1 MTGLYSPTETGQLL
15 ANSVAQAI
23 ERTGHVPG
31 SGTRGDSARLW
42 STLAELGFAGI
53 GVDPR
58 HGGAGGQLADLA
70 PALTLLGQKLCI
82 TPAITSM
89 VCATWLIEAAGSARQ
104 AGDRLPALA
113 EGALTAALAHT
124 EHAARNH
131 PHFVETRARRAA
143 DGWVLDGAK
152 PIVPD
157 GGTAGLFVVSARTSG
172 TPAHADGIS
181 LFLVPAG
188 APGLGCR
195 TVSLHDGSQAA
206 SLAFDGL
213 TLPADALLASEG
225 KAAPLIE
232 AATDRAIA
240 ALCADA
246 VGVMEGLFELTR
258 DYLRTREQFG
268 QPIGRF
274 QALQHRM
281 ADLFIELEL
290 ARSMAGYAIAAA
302 DLAEARQRASAIS
315 AAKHVIANAARK
327 IGQDCV
333 QLHGA
338 IALTGEYAAGHYF
351 KRLTLIERQFGGADY
366 HLDRFAGLAA

>member
-1 MTGLYSPTETGQLL
+1 MTMTGLYSPTETGQLL

-188 APGLGCR
+188 APGLACR
-195 TVSLHDGSQAA
+195 TVSLYDGSQAA
-206 SLAFDGL
+206 STAFDGL
-213 TLPADALLASEG
+213 TLSADALLASEG

-232 AATDRAIA
+232 MATDRAIA
-240 ALCADA
+240 ALCAEA
-246 VGVMEGLFELTR
+246 VGVMDGLFELTR

-268 QPIGRF
+268 QPIAGSVRF
-274 QALQHRM
+274 NTAWPTCSSSWSWPAPWQATPLPPQTSPRPGNGPAQSPPPSMSSRM
-281 ADLFIELEL
+281 RRGKSGKTACSFT
-290 ARSMAGYAIAAA
+290 AR
-302 DLAEARQRASAIS
+302 
-315 AAKHVIANAARK
+315 
-327 IGQDCV
+327 
-333 QLHGA
+333 
-338 IALTGEYAAGHYF
+338 
-351 KRLTLIERQFGGADY
+351 
-366 HLDRFAGLAA
+366 